1 MKLLSL
7 RLRNINSFRTDI
19 HLDFTQEPL
28 CSTSLFAITGPTGS
42 GKTTLLDA
50 ITVALYNQTPRLNGN
65 GTSHPSNLLSQGADE
80 GAAEVVFK
88 VGGLEYLA
96 HWRAKRNRKGDIKTE
111 VELLNAVTGELI
123 TNRKKGKGNHD
134 QSDMS
139 VAEAVTEILGM
150 DFKAF
155 KRSILLAQGDFAAF
169 LKANA
174 DERRQILEA
183 TTGMGLFEELKESLN
198 QQVSKVT
205 KEYEIA
211 RGGFENVPEVTP
223 EDIRAAEVELAALES
238 ELKRLNEERT
248 VVQEE
253 KAEEQRREDAHTKL
267 KENRQRQQDLLSMK
281 HDMDA
286 LRQEMQRA
294 QRAAD
299 IRSEMEAYLTEKKRI
314 EDLHSALEEGRK
326 EREKVQQECSVAKS
340 KYDTASLEF
349 EKFRG
354 GVEQKRVT
362 YNDAAVLE
370 TSGQKQ
376 LDEGDK
382 RQHEADGLNA
392 KLDELKGLINQKS
405 DEISA
410 LETQLDNDREYLK
423 NNPLP
428 DDADDLL
435 TRSSQIAAQL
445 GEMAKSLGQ
454 KRESLD
460 RENSEHKAKTAELEG
475 VVKEGKRLD
484 KNKSDI
490 LARLD
495 DAEKALEP
503 LTDEGDGQYWRTIS
517 SAWDEVRGASGRF
530 LELYDGLIATFGGGS
545 TGNVTAAGTELTP
558 AIREFN
564 ETLHSFK
571 HKTELQNQQLLTAEE
586 KVKRCQAEEKAVA
599 AANQAL
605 ILRREHLA
613 TGEPCPVCGSIEH
626 PDADKV
632 EPEGIDSIDGARE
645 NVLTAEAELEASKQ
659 DLESEFRELSDLARK
674 NVKAYNDKLSD
685 IDTLVKKKESARN
698 DMKLIEQ
705 QVQTNSTNV
714 ETLDRQIESTVQKM
728 QGISAEIQLME
739 EGIAKSNEQFMLII
753 PPAFSGEPPASA
765 LDKFKQHI
773 SDARECRSRMEQ
785 NGIKVGELN
794 ASVVE
799 NTRRLEED
807 TARYNS
813 LLETGAGYR
822 DEGGRLLEQVKEMTG
837 GMGVDTARSVLEA
850 SLKERE
856 EQRNALLDKYRLAET
871 KLTEIT
877 AQLKEQEADLDRTRK
892 ALETGK
898 SAYMQALEGA
908 GFESTEEHISCFR
921 EPAWLD
927 GNKEVLRKYGNDVNT
942 VEENIKAHEAVFAKK
957 PFNAGDL
964 PHILEREQELINFIE
979 EKNSKKGEVNKTI
992 AYLRENL
999 EKRQEQEKKM
1009 EGTMQEM
1016 ERWQKLSSVMPANS
1030 LRDFAL
1036 KTMFDL
1042 LIQFANQQLSR
1053 ITSRYALRAVDMK
1066 DMVVLDLWNAG
1077 EERPVETL
1085 SGGESFL
1092 VSLSLALALSELSSG
1107 RSRLESL
1114 FLDEGFGTLDAETLD
1129 AALCAL
1135 ESLRL
1140 SGKTVGVISHI
1151 DQLTRRMPVRID
1163 VKRAGNGTS
1172 TVQVRG

>member
-50 ITVALYNQTPRLNGN
+50 ISVAMYNRTPRLNGSGMSN
-65 GTSHPSNLLSQGADE
+65 PVNLLSQGAIE
-80 GAAEVVFK
+80 GMSEVIFK
-88 VGGLEYLA
+88 AGGMEYLA
-96 HWRAKRNRKGDIKTE
+96 KWRAKRNKKGDIKTE

-123 TNRKKGKGNHD
+123 TNRRRGKVSHD
-134 QSDMS
+134 RSDMS
-139 VAEAVTEILGM
+139 VEDVVTDILGM
-150 DFKAF
+150 DFSAF

-169 LKANA
+169 LKASA

-183 TTGMGLFEELKESLN
+183 TTGMGLFDLLKKNLKLQLDN
-198 QQVSKVT
+198 AKI
-205 KEYEIA
+205 EYELAGAGMEKIPD
-211 RGGFENVPEVTP
+211 VSP
-223 EDIRAAEVELAALES
+223 EDIQVARGEQSVLES
-238 ELKRLNEERT
+238 ELQKLNESRT
-248 VVQEE
+248 AVEKEKVQ
-253 KAEEQRREDAHTKL
+253 EQRREDAHNKL
-267 KENRQRQQDLLSMK
+267 KENRQRQQDLLSMEQE
-281 HDMDA
+281 MDT
-286 LRQEMQRA
+286 LRQEMQQA
-294 QRAAD
+294 QQAAD
-299 IRSEMEAYLTEKKRI
+299 IRSEMEAYQTEKKRL
-314 EDLHSALEEGRK
+314 EDLQSALEKGRIEQDK
-326 EREKVQQECSVAKS
+326 AQQQCSESKS

-349 EKFRG
+349 EKFREEAG
-354 GVEQKRVT
+354 QKRVT
-362 YNDAAVLE
+362 YNEVAVIE
-370 TSGQKQ
+370 TNGHKQ
-376 LDEGDK
+376 LDEADK
-382 RQHEADGLNA
+382 RHQECDGLNV
-392 KLDELKGLINQKS
+392 KLDELKRLIKQKN

-410 LETQLDNDREYLK
+410 LGAQLSSDREYLK
-423 NNPLP
+423 HNPLP
-428 DDADDLL
+428 SDADDLL
-435 TRSSQIAAQL
+435 TGASQIAAQL
-445 GEMAKSLGQ
+445 GEMSKALGQ
-454 KRESLD
+454 KQESLD
-460 RENSEHKAKTAELEG
+460 RENSEHKAKTAELEE
-475 VVKEGKRLD
+475 VMEEGTTLD
-484 KNKSDI
+484 ARKVEI

-495 DAEKALEP
+495 AAAKALEP
-503 LTDEGDGQYWRTIS
+503 LTDEGDEQYWRTIS
-517 SAWDEVRGASGRF
+517 SAWDEVRGAGGRF

-545 TGNVTAAGTELTP
+545 TGNVTAADTELTP

-571 HKTELQNQQLLTAEE
+571 HKIELQNQQLLTAEE

-599 AANQAL
+599 AANQAI
-605 ILRREHLA
+605 ILRREHL
-613 TGEPCPVCGSIEH
+613 TSGEPCPVCGSIEH

-632 EPEGIDSIDGARE
+632 EPERIDSIEGARE

-714 ETLDRQIESTVQKM
+714 ETLNRQIESTVQKM
-728 QGISAEIQLME
+728 QGISAEIQIME
-739 EGIAKSNEQFMLII
+739 EDIAKSNEQFLLII

-765 LDKFKQHI
+765 LDKFKHHI

-807 TARYNS
+807 TARYNI
-813 LLETGAGYR
+813 LLETGAEYR
-822 DEGGRLLEQVKEMTG
+822 DEGGKLLEQVKQMTSD
-837 GMGVDTARSVLEA
+837 MGVDVARSALEA
-850 SLKERE
+850 ILKEKE
-856 EQRNALLDKYRLAET
+856 EHRNAILDKYRMAET

-908 GFESTEEHISCFR
+908 GFESTEAHISCFR
-921 EPAWLD
+921 EATWLD
-927 GNKEVLRKYGNDVNT
+927 ENKQVLQQYGNEVNT
-942 VEENIKAHEAVFAKK
+942 VEENIKAHEAVFAEK

-979 EKNSKKGEVNKTI
+979 EKNSKKGELNKTI

-1114 FLDEGFGTLDAETLD
+1114 FLDEGFGTLDSETLD